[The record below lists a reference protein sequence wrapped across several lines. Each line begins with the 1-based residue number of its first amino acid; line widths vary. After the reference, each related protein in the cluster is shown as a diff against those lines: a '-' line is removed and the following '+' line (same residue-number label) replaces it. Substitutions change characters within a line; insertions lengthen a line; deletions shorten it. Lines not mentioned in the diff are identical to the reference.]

1 MASSSSALKFEL
13 VLAMTLLAVGMLVL
27 PVGVYWVGQLVI
39 GGYESDAG
47 VAGLIGAIWD
57 DLGRGSPA
65 AWILVLSPYV
75 VIQLFRIA
83 FKLLR
88 RS

>member
-1 MASSSSALKFEL
+1 MASSAVKFEL
-13 VLAMTLLAVGMLVL
+13 VLAMTLLAIGMLVL
-27 PVGVYWVGQLVI
+27 PIAVYWVGQLVI
-39 GGYESDAG
+39 GPYENDGG
-47 VAGLIGAIWD
+47 VVGLIGAIWD

-75 VIQLFRIA
+75 VIQLFRVS
-83 FKLLR
+83 FKLMR

>member
-1 MASSSSALKFEL
+1 MTSSALKFEL
-13 VLAMTLLAVGMLVL
+13 ILAMTLLAVGMLAL
-27 PVGVYWVGQLVI
+27 PIAVYWVGQLVI
-39 GGYESDAG
+39 GAYESDGG
-47 VAGLIGAIWD
+47 VVGLIGAIWD

-75 VIQLFRIA
+75 VIQLFRVA